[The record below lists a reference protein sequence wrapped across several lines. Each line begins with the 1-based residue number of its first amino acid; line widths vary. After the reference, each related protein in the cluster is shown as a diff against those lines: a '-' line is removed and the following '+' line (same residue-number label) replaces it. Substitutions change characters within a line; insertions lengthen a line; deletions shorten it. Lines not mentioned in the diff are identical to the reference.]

1 MSKQTLD
8 NLNLTDFG
16 EFLNND
22 DVRTHYTLGKVLGKY
37 VVIRFQNFTPG
48 TRRWLTCFKP
58 KNTSGTYGVVRQA
71 TNKTTGVGVAIKI
84 INKRNNSLSQK
95 MLDNEKSILQKVR
108 HPNIIALEA
117 LYETS
122 NYLFFVMEL

>member
-1 MSKQTLD
+1 MFVIST
-8 NLNLTDFG
+8 
-16 EFLNND
+16 NNQL
-22 DVRTHYTLGKVLGKY
+22 V
-37 VVIRFQNFTPG
+37 
-48 TRRWLTCFKP
+48 
-58 KNTSGTYGVVRQA
+58 SGTYGVVRQA

-95 MLDNEKSILQKVR
+95 MLDNEKAILQKVR